1 MKIGTKLNLLLTL
14 VFVSGILIGGAAL
27 SNVLQQRAEDE
38 VASKAL
44 TLIEMVNSVRN
55 YTNTQV
61 RPLLEPSLDTQQKFI
76 PEVVPSYAVR
86 EVFENLRNHKEYTN
100 YLYKDATLNPTN
112 LRDQA
117 DDFET
122 SLIEHFR
129 NKPELQSLSGFRT
142 QFGETQFYSARPFVI
157 TDQSCLRCH
166 TTPEAAP
173 KSQLASYGT
182 KNGFGWKLN
191 DIFITQ
197 IIYVP
202 ASQVF
207 DSAHRVFS
215 VVVGVLVIVFAAVAI
230 LLNLLLRRAVLKPIK
245 KMAKTAQAVST
256 GDMSSD
262 FGQPSKDEIGAL
274 ALAFNRMKSSLEIAL
289 NLLNQQ
295 EKH

>member
-14 VFVSGILIGGAAL
+14 VFVSGILISGTAL
-27 SNVLQQRAEDE
+27 SRVLQQRAEDE
-38 VASKAL
+38 VASKAVS
-44 TLIEMVNSVRN
+44 LIEMVNSLRS

-76 PEVVPSYAVR
+76 PEAVPSYAVR
-86 EVFENLRNHKEYTN
+86 EVFDILRNQKEYTN

-122 SLIEHFR
+122 NLIERFR
-129 NKPELQSLSGFRT
+129 NEPGLQTLSGFRT
-142 QFGETQFYSARPFVI
+142 QFGETLFYSARPFVI

-166 TTPEAAP
+166 STPEAAP
-173 KSQLASYGT
+173 KSHLASYGT
-182 KNGFGWKLN
+182 NNGFGWKLN
-191 DIFITQ
+191 DIFATQ

-202 ASQVF
+202 ASNVF
-207 DSAHRVFS
+207 DSAHQVFS
-215 VVVGVLVIVFAAVAI
+215 VVVGVLVIVFAAVVL
-230 LLNLLLRRAVLKPIK
+230 LLNLLLRRTVLQPIRK
-245 KMAKTAQAVST
+245 ITKIAQAVST

-274 ALAFNRMKSSLEIAL
+274 AIAFNRMKSSLQIAL

-295 EKH
+295 EKR